1 MSTLPKRSVVGIPS
15 GMRLGPYE
23 IVSLLGAGGMG
34 EVYLAR
40 DTRLERTVA
49 IKILPSHLSTHHDL
63 KSRFQS
69 EARLISGLQHPHIC
83 VLYDIGNQDGIDY
96 LVMEYLEGE
105 TLHTIME
112 QGPVP
117 LKDVFAIGI
126 EIGGALENA
135 HRHGIIHRDIKPGNI
150 MLTHSGAK
158 LMDFG
163 LAKMQT
169 LLAADAGDMA
179 ALATISSPAPAVT
192 MAGTVVGTI
201 QYMSPEQVQGKEL
214 DGRSDIFSLAAVL
227 YEAVTGVR
235 PFKGT
240 TMLEIASN
248 LLHAEPIA
256 PCVINPAVPRD
267 LERIILKALAK
278 DCSQRYQSAQE
289 FVDDLRFA
297 QQDGFVHQAGGARQN
312 EIAGSAGHHQS
323 PTLLLVSSVNKTAV
337 NVVRALRRPRIPI
350 FYILLVLLAA
360 MFIASLGFRVL
371 RPRVYE
377 PSAQAQHWYDVGAG
391 ALRDGAYF
399 QASKAFE
406 RAISTDDKFLLAHAS
421 MAEAMLEMDHPDR
434 AKDELL
440 RAAVTGRSSL
450 TNTDSLY
457 LDAVIASVR
466 HDYSKAI
473 DLYRQIA
480 DQSPAAEKPYV
491 LVDLGRAYEKAEQPR
506 NAMDAY
512 RQASEQN
519 SQYATPF
526 LRLGILYGRQHELAK
541 ALNSFDKAEA
551 IYQALGRLEGR
562 AEVAFQR
569 GALFN
574 QLNKLKEANSSLERA
589 LTLAKAADNKS
600 QEIRT
605 LLQMSSV
612 EVDAGET
619 GRALE
624 NAREAVALAQ
634 KTGMEDLVSRGLV
647 DLGNSFLITNQYGEA
662 EKYYDQAL
670 ELAQKNKAPRNEA
683 RARMSL
689 ASLRVQQNRADEA
702 LAYLEP
708 ALAFYRQGGYRTET
722 ALGLGLLS
730 RANQQKGEYAS
741 ALKAN
746 EQLLQVA
753 QQGMEPSEIAFAES
767 ELAASL
773 ALVGRFPEALTH
785 LEQAQ
790 PVYKALGM
798 QRNFAYNQ
806 LNRANYLMQLGGL
819 SECATLFDETLSVA
833 DRRSGDFQELS
844 ILVNVGRAR
853 LSLIQNH
860 FSAAKTGADKV
871 LAAAKEKFP
880 EAALEAERLLAAAQE
895 AGGSSKVAKQTAA
908 DALELAKRLNDPG
921 QLAQTQLVAAQTLL
935 STGDNQGALETANQ
949 AQVFFA
955 RAGQMASNWQALLI
969 PGLASRG
976 LGDTAKSHEYGARA
990 EESLAKLRQSWGPEV
1005 FESYLRRPD
1014 IQRLQKRLKQL
1025 SASER

>member
-1 MSTLPKRSVVGIPS
+1 
-15 GMRLGPYE
+15 
-23 IVSLLGAGGMG
+23 VSLLGAGGMG

-105 TLHTIME
+105 TLHTVME

-117 LKDVFAIGI
+117 LQDVFEIGI

-169 LLAADAGDMA
+169 LLAADAGGVA
-179 ALATISSPAPAVT
+179 ALATISSPAPAIT
-192 MAGTVVGTI
+192 IAGTVVGTI

-214 DGRSDIFSLAAVL
+214 DGRSDIFSLGAVL

-235 PFKGT
+235 PFKGA
-240 TMLEIASN
+240 TMLEIAGN

-256 PCVINPAVPRD
+256 PCVINPALPHD

-297 QQDGFVHQAGGARQN
+297 QQQNAGARQN
-312 EIAGSAGHHQS
+312 EIGGSGGHRQS
-323 PTLLLVSSVNKTAV
+323 PPHLLVSSVNKTAV

-360 MFIASLGFRVL
+360 MLIASLGFRLL

-391 ALRDGAYF
+391 AMRDGAYF

-421 MAEAMLEMDHPDR
+421 MAEAMLEMDHADR

-450 TNTDSLY
+450 TNTDSIY

-480 DQSPAAEKPYV
+480 DQSSAAEKPYV

-551 IYQALGRLEGR
+551 IYQALDRLEGR

-619 GRALE
+619 SRALD

-662 EKYYDQAL
+662 ENYYEQAL
-670 ELAQKNKAPRNEA
+670 ELAQKSKAPRNEA

-702 LAYLEP
+702 LTFLEP

-730 RANQQKGEYAS
+730 RANQQKGEYSS
-741 ALKAN
+741 ALQAN

-753 QQGMEPSEIAFAES
+753 QQGKEPSEIAFAES

-773 ALVGRFPEALTH
+773 ALVDRFPEALTH

-790 PVYKALGM
+790 PVYKSLGM

-806 LNRANYLMQLGGL
+806 LNRANYLMQLGHL
-819 SECATLFDETLSVA
+819 SECAQLFDETLSVT
-833 DRRSGDFQELS
+833 DRRGGDYQELS
-844 ILVNVGRAR
+844 ILVNLGRAR
-853 LSLIQNH
+853 LSLIQGR
-860 FSAAKTGADKV
+860 FSAAKTGAEKV

-895 AGGSSKVAKQTAA
+895 AGGSAKIAKQSAA
-908 DALELAKRLNDPG
+908 DALDMAKRLNDPR
-921 QLAQTQLVAAQTLL
+921 QLAQTQLVDAQALL
-935 STGDNQGALETANQ
+935 SAGDNQGALETANQ
-949 AQVFFA
+949 AQTFFA

-1014 IQRLQKRLKQL
+1014 IQRLQKRLKLL

>member
-15 GMRLGPYE
+15 GMRLGPYQ

-40 DTRLERTVA
+40 DTRLQRTVA

-83 VLYDIGNQDGIDY
+83 VLYDIGNQEGIDY

-117 LKDVFAIGI
+117 LKDVFEIGI
-126 EIGGALENA
+126 QIGGALENA

-150 MLTHSGAK
+150 MLTPSGAK

-163 LAKMQT
+163 LAKMQA
-169 LLAADAGDMA
+169 LLAADAGAMT

-201 QYMSPEQVQGKEL
+201 QYMSPEQVQGKAL
-214 DGRSDIFSLAAVL
+214 DGRSDIFSLGAVL
-227 YEAVTGVR
+227 YEAITGVR
-235 PFKGT
+235 PFKGA

-256 PCVINPAVPRD
+256 PSVINPAVPHD
-267 LERIILKALAK
+267 LERIVLKALAK
-278 DCSQRYQSAQE
+278 DCSQRYQSAQV

-297 QQDGFVHQAGGARQN
+297 QQDGVARQH
-312 EIAGSAGHHQS
+312 AGASGAHRQSASH
-323 PTLLLVSSVNKTAV
+323 LLANSVNKTAL

-360 MFIASLGFRVL
+360 MFVASLGFRLL

-421 MAEAMLEMDHPDR
+421 LAESMIEMDHADR

-450 TNTDSLY
+450 TKTDSLY

-466 HDYSKAI
+466 HDYAKAI

-480 DQSPAAEKPYV
+480 DQSSAAEKPYV

-512 RQASEQN
+512 RQASEQD

-551 IYQALGRLEGR
+551 IYQALDRLEGR

-574 QLNKLKEANSSLERA
+574 QLNKLKEANTSLERA

-619 GRALE
+619 SRAVE
-624 NAREAVALAQ
+624 NARQAVALAQ

-662 EKYYDQAL
+662 EKYYEQAL

-702 LAYLEP
+702 FTYLEP

-753 QQGMEPSEIAFAES
+753 QQGKEPSAIAFAES

-773 ALVGRFPEALTH
+773 ALVDRFPEALTH

-790 PVYKALGM
+790 PVYKSLGM

-806 LNRANYLMQLGGL
+806 LNRANYLMQLGRL

-833 DRRSGDFQELS
+833 GRPGGDYQELS

-853 LSLIQNH
+853 LSLIQGH
-860 FSAAKTGADKV
+860 FTEAKTRAGNA
-871 LAAAKEKFP
+871 LAAAKDKFP
-880 EAALEAERLLAAAQE
+880 EAALDAERLLAAAQDG
-895 AGGSSKVAKQTAA
+895 GGSEKIAKQTAA

-921 QLAQTQLVAAQTLL
+921 QLAQTQLVAAGTMLAA
-935 STGDNQGALETANQ
+935 GDNQDALTAANQ
-949 AQVFFA
+949 AQSFFA
-955 RAGQMASNWQALLI
+955 RADQMASNWQALLI
-969 PGLASRG
+969 GGLASRG
-976 LGDTAKSHEYGARA
+976 LGDTTKSHEYGARA
-990 EESLAKLRQSWGPEV
+990 EESLARLRQSWGPEV

-1014 IQRLQKRLKQL
+1014 IQQLQKRLKEL
-1025 SASER
+1025 TGSAKD

>member
-1 MSTLPKRSVVGIPS
+1 
-15 GMRLGPYE
+15 
-23 IVSLLGAGGMG
+23 MG

-105 TLHTIME
+105 TLHTVME
-112 QGPVP
+112 QGPV
-117 LKDVFAIGI
+117 LLQDVFEIGI

-169 LLAADAGDMA
+169 LLAADAGGVA
-179 ALATISSPAPAVT
+179 ALATISSPAPAIT
-192 MAGTVVGTI
+192 IAGTVVGTI

-214 DGRSDIFSLAAVL
+214 DGRSDIFSLGAVL

-235 PFKGT
+235 PFKGA
-240 TMLEIASN
+240 TMLEIAGN

-256 PCVINPAVPRD
+256 PCVINPALPHD

-278 DCSQRYQSAQE
+278 DSSQRYQSAQE

-297 QQDGFVHQAGGARQN
+297 QQQNAGARQN
-312 EIAGSAGHHQS
+312 EIGGSGGHRQS
-323 PTLLLVSSVNKTAV
+323 PPHLLVSSVNKTAV

-350 FYILLVLLAA
+350 FYILLALLAA
-360 MFIASLGFRVL
+360 MLIASLGFRLL

-391 ALRDGAYF
+391 AMRDGAYF

-421 MAEAMLEMDHPDR
+421 MAEAMLEMDHADR

-519 SQYATPF
+519 AQYATPF

-541 ALNSFDKAEA
+541 ALNSFDKA
-551 IYQALGRLEGR
+551 
-562 AEVAFQR
+562 
-569 GALFN
+569 
-574 QLNKLKEANSSLERA
+574 
-589 LTLAKAADNKS
+589 
-600 QEIRT
+600 
-605 LLQMSSV
+605 
-612 EVDAGET
+612 
-619 GRALE
+619 
-624 NAREAVALAQ
+624 
-634 KTGMEDLVSRGLV
+634 
-647 DLGNSFLITNQYGEA
+647 
-662 EKYYDQAL
+662 
-670 ELAQKNKAPRNEA
+670 
-683 RARMSL
+683 
-689 ASLRVQQNRADEA
+689 
-702 LAYLEP
+702 
-708 ALAFYRQGGYRTET
+708 
-722 ALGLGLLS
+722 
-730 RANQQKGEYAS
+730 
-741 ALKAN
+741 
-746 EQLLQVA
+746 
-753 QQGMEPSEIAFAES
+753 
-767 ELAASL
+767 
-773 ALVGRFPEALTH
+773 
-785 LEQAQ
+785 
-790 PVYKALGM
+790 
-798 QRNFAYNQ
+798 
-806 LNRANYLMQLGGL
+806 
-819 SECATLFDETLSVA
+819 
-833 DRRSGDFQELS
+833 
-844 ILVNVGRAR
+844 
-853 LSLIQNH
+853 
-860 FSAAKTGADKV
+860 
-871 LAAAKEKFP
+871 
-880 EAALEAERLLAAAQE
+880 
-895 AGGSSKVAKQTAA
+895 
-908 DALELAKRLNDPG
+908 
-921 QLAQTQLVAAQTLL
+921 
-935 STGDNQGALETANQ
+935 
-949 AQVFFA
+949 
-955 RAGQMASNWQALLI
+955 
-969 PGLASRG
+969 
-976 LGDTAKSHEYGARA
+976 
-990 EESLAKLRQSWGPEV
+990 
-1005 FESYLRRPD
+1005 
-1014 IQRLQKRLKQL
+1014 
-1025 SASER
+1025 

>member
-15 GMRLGPYE
+15 GMRLGPYQ

-105 TLHTIME
+105 TLHTVME

-117 LKDVFAIGI
+117 LQDVFEIGI

-169 LLAADAGDMA
+169 LLAADAGGVA
-179 ALATISSPAPAVT
+179 ALATISSPAPAIT
-192 MAGTVVGTI
+192 IAGTVVGTI

-214 DGRSDIFSLAAVL
+214 DGRSDIFSLGAVL

-235 PFKGT
+235 PFKGA
-240 TMLEIASN
+240 TMLEIAGN

-256 PCVINPAVPRD
+256 PCVINPALPHD

-297 QQDGFVHQAGGARQN
+297 QQQNAGARQN
-312 EIAGSAGHHQS
+312 EIGGSGGHRQS
-323 PTLLLVSSVNKTAV
+323 PPHLLVSSVNKTAV

-360 MFIASLGFRVL
+360 MLIASLGFRLL

-391 ALRDGAYF
+391 AMRDGAYF

-421 MAEAMLEMDHPDR
+421 MAEAMLEMDHADR

-480 DQSPAAEKPYV
+480 DQSSAAEKPYV

-551 IYQALGRLEGR
+551 IYQALDRLEGR

-619 GRALE
+619 SRALD

-662 EKYYDQAL
+662 ENYYEQAL
-670 ELAQKNKAPRNEA
+670 ELAQKSKAPRNEA

-702 LAYLEP
+702 LTFLEP

-730 RANQQKGEYAS
+730 RANQQKGEYSS
-741 ALKAN
+741 ALQAN

-753 QQGMEPSEIAFAES
+753 QQA
-767 ELAASL
+767 
-773 ALVGRFPEALTH
+773 H
-785 LEQAQ
+785 
-790 PVYKALGM
+790 
-798 QRNFAYNQ
+798 N
-806 LNRANYLMQLGGL
+806 
-819 SECATLFDETLSVA
+819 
-833 DRRSGDFQELS
+833 
-844 ILVNVGRAR
+844 
-853 LSLIQNH
+853 
-860 FSAAKTGADKV
+860 
-871 LAAAKEKFP
+871 
-880 EAALEAERLLAAAQE
+880 LLQ
-895 AGGSSKVAKQTAA
+895 
-908 DALELAKRLNDPG
+908 
-921 QLAQTQLVAAQTLL
+921 
-935 STGDNQGALETANQ
+935 
-949 AQVFFA
+949 
-955 RAGQMASNWQALLI
+955 
-969 PGLASRG
+969 
-976 LGDTAKSHEYGARA
+976 
-990 EESLAKLRQSWGPEV
+990 
-1005 FESYLRRPD
+1005 
-1014 IQRLQKRLKQL
+1014 
-1025 SASER
+1025 